1 MKTKSLIMTIIF
13 TLLLA
18 PISFTH
24 PVEAAYEPSQQEI
37 DQLAQ
42 ELEFMFEE
50 AAYKN
55 SNGDFVDFNFELL
68 KEKYGSD
75 DQVILELEELV
86 KPNSSVIQ
94 ARTAAVDRCIERKI
108 KAAYIE
114 YFSVTAMVT
123 IVNYIKE
130 KNYISA
136 AERILKAGVRGNI
149 VGITAQITYWL
160 VTCIYEE
167 EGWF

>member
-1 MKTKSLIMTIIF
+1 MKKSLIMTIIF

-108 KAAYIE
+108 KAAYKE

-130 KNYISA
+130 KNYKSA
-136 AERILKAGVRGNI
+136 SERILKAGVRGNI
-149 VGITAQITYWL
+149 VGIMAQITYWL

>member
-1 MKTKSLIMTIIF
+1 
-13 TLLLA
+13 
-18 PISFTH
+18 
-24 PVEAAYEPSQQEI
+24 
-37 DQLAQ
+37 
-42 ELEFMFEE
+42 MFEE

-94 ARTAAVDRCIERKI
+94 ARTAAVDRCIEK
-108 KAAYIE
+108 KNKTAYKE

-130 KNYISA
+130 KN
-136 AERILKAGVRGNI
+136 
-149 VGITAQITYWL
+149 
-160 VTCIYEE
+160 
-167 EGWF
+167 